1 MSNPVAYLAGTWK
14 QIDQDN
20 IDKQLE
26 AQGKLSIKNYSILLI
41 WATVIVERA
50 PLFLKEIENWLPLI
64 TYQL

>member
-26 AQGKLSIKNYSILLI
+26 AQGKLSIKNYSILLM
-41 WATVIVERA
+41 
-50 PLFLKEIENWLPLI
+50 
-64 TYQL
+64 